1 MNAAHETL
9 RADAYQ
15 IAPDIV
21 RPSLADRA
29 RRVAPAVI
37 VACVVVFCFLDLNL
51 DLSRLSNWSE
61 IAGRMVAGLLS
72 PTPGNNLDRIVD
84 ALIETMAMAVAGT
97 VLAVSLA
104 LPLGIA
110 GSRTVIANPIA
121 HNAIRFVYD
130 LLRAIPA
137 LIWAIIIIR
146 AVGLGPVAG
155 VFAIGLAE
163 APYIAKLFAEYLD
176 NIDAKPRNA
185 LIASGASRFQAFRF
199 AILPQILPQYVGLS
213 LYFFE
218 LNVRAAAALGVV
230 GAGGLGVMLEDRLG
244 YAAFDEVAFMII
256 LLLVIVAVVDT
267 ISSRLRQRIMGNDQI
282 SWG

>member
-1 MNAAHETL
+1 MNQTL
-9 RADAYQ
+9 RQDAYA

-21 RPSLADRA
+21 RPRLIERA
-29 RRVAPAVI
+29 KRLAPAVVVTLI
-37 VACVVVFCFLDLNL
+37 VLLCLIDLDLDL
-51 DLSRLSNWSE
+51 DRLANWSE

-72 PTPGNNLDRIVD
+72 PTPGDNLEEILA
-84 ALIETMAMAVAGT
+84 ALIETMAMAIAGT

-110 GSRTVIANPIA
+110 GSRTVISHPLA
-121 HNAIRFVYD
+121 HNGIRFVYD

-185 LIASGASRFQAFRF
+185 LIASGASQFQAFRF

-213 LYFFE
+213 LFFFE

-256 LLLVIVAVVDT
+256 LLLVIVAIVDM
-267 ISSRLRQRIMGNDQI
+267 ISSRLRQKIMGNDQI